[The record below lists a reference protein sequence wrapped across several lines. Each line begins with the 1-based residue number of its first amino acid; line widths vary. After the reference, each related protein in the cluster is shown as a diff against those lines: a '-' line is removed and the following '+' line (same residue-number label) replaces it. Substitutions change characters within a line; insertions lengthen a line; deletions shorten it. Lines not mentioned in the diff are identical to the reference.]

1 MWGTSMVEPCQVYPP
16 PPPFASTCMLA
27 CTRESYS
34 GNIALGSARLTVWY
48 VPDQYLFSPIIC
60 EEKSSNFIQIFMNL
74 CSVMIMC
81 LSCSKLSFKSLTAAL
96 YKDLISMVVAVL
108 RNNFATVENFVF
120 KIVFQIITIISI
132 NWNYSQKQLP
142 LKLLKY

>member
-1 MWGTSMVEPCQVYPP
+1 
-16 PPPFASTCMLA
+16 
-27 CTRESYS
+27 
-34 GNIALGSARLTVWY
+34 
-48 VPDQYLFSPIIC
+48 
-60 EEKSSNFIQIFMNL
+60 MNL

-132 NWNYSQKQLP
+132 N
-142 LKLLKY
+142 